1 MFGPTRGD
9 RLRLGDTNL
18 CIEIERDLVEEKGGL
33 GDELKFGGGKT
44 VREGMGQATGRSDK
58 ETLDMVITNAVIV
71 DWNGIYK
78 VSFFFFF
85 GLRFFCSHYLSS
97 FFGVSNV
104 ECFPFNR
111 SWSKVS
117 SPNVHHSSLLHITLK
132 KTYPFLFL
140 SFETD
145 FFFPFLLPSPPLK
158 LRLI

>member
-9 RLRLGDTNL
+9 RIKLGDTSL
-18 CIEIERDLVEEKGGL
+18 WIEIERDLVEDKGGL

-78 VSFFFFF
+78 VSFFL
-85 GLRFFCSHYLSS
+85 LRSSLFCSRFLSS
-97 FFGVSNV
+97 SFGVS
-104 ECFPFNR
+104 
-111 SWSKVS
+111 SWSWSTLSS
-117 SPNVHHSSLLHITLK
+117 SPNVHQSSLLHITPQK
-132 KTYPFLFL
+132 KRTPS
-140 SFETD
+140 SFSHSKLT